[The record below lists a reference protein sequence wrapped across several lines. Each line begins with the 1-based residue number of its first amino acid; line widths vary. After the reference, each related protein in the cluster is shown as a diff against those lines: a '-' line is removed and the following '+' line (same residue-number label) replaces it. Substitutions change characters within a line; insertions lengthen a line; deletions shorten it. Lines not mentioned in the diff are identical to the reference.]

1 MKRVE
6 ILLSGSLAQKFGRR
20 HERWLD
26 TSTISEAMNSLKSTI
41 EGFSEAILEL
51 DKKKVEFAIFKNRKN
66 VGEDDLGT
74 GGLEELR
81 IVPVISGSKSGGFFG
96 ALITGVLVGAAVFF
110 SGGTALVAIGW
121 GLAAAGGM
129 ALLSML
135 SPQPKGLDPS
145 SGDEDGN
152 KASYGFGG
160 AVSTTAAGNN
170 VPLLYGK
177 RMIGGAFASA
187 SIVNYDIRV

>member
-41 EGFSEAILEL
+41 EGFSDAILEL
-51 DKKKVEFAIFKNRKN
+51 DKKKVEFAIFKNRKS

-96 ALITGVLVGAAVFF
+96 ALVTVVLVGAAVFF
-110 SGGTALVAIGW
+110 TGGLALVAI
-121 GLAAAGGM
+121 AAGGM